1 MNTHQE
7 SIEPFECLELRTDM
21 VVAPAQAA
29 VVVVPPAQVVV
40 VVVVPP
46 ARAAAEA
53 AHTRAVVVH
62 TQAVV
67 QVAAPRRNCRQAG
80 SREILR

>member
-1 MNTHQE
+1 
-7 SIEPFECLELRTDM
+7 M

-29 VVVVPPAQVVV
+29 VVVVPPAQVV

>member
-1 MNTHQE
+1 MHQE

-46 ARAAAEA
+46 ARA
-53 AHTRAVVVH
+53 VVVH

-67 QVAAPRRNCRQAG
+67 RVAAPRRNCRQAG

>member
-40 VVVVPP
+40 VVVVVVPP
-46 ARAAAEA
+46 ARAAEA

-67 QVAAPRRNCRQAG
+67 
-80 SREILR
+80 